1 MGEANGVERANEA
14 LQDAL
19 DKAPKSNLSEEM
31 SQKILNQTNAN
42 PQSGKISE
50 VFGAGG
56 GTQIKFATPTK
67 WYEKL
72 GLIKEII

>member
-31 SQKILNQTNAN
+31 SQKILNQTKGYVYSTMDRADEDATN
-42 PQSGKISE
+42 IY
-50 VFGAGG
+50 FGD
-56 GTQIKFATPTK
+56 
-67 WYEKL
+67 
-72 GLIKEII
+72 

>member
-31 SQKILNQTNAN
+31 SQKILNQTE
-42 PQSGKISE
+42 G
-50 VFGAGG
+50 
-56 GTQIKFATPTK
+56 
-67 WYEKL
+67 
-72 GLIKEII
+72 